1 MPPMRAI
8 RAREIVIHPRR
19 PPVDDG
25 AVVFDAG
32 RVVATGPA
40 GAVLRGFSGP
50 VEDLGPV
57 TVTPGLINAHVHLE
71 LSHVA
76 GGTVRGQG
84 FTAWLRSLIGNSL
97 GKLSQLALDKAIAQ
111 MQACGTVAVIDIT
124 SRNTARVAAAL
135 EAANIGGLLA
145 VEFFGFADAGAL
157 RWPVDLDTL
166 PDPARQRVAAAG
178 HALYSTHPETLR
190 AAHQWCA
197 RHGRPFSLHLAEHPD
212 ETEQMLTGKGEFA
225 RLLRKA
231 GVLPE
236 DWTAP
241 GCRPVAYADRLGLLD
256 RSTLAVHCVQLDPG
270 DIDTLAARGCTVCLC
285 PRSNEYIAVGRAPWR
300 RLDRAGVPLCLGT
313 DGLSSNQDLSLWNE
327 AAALLREAD
336 GPGFFRALEWMTLN
350 PARLLGAEQL
360 YGTLEPG
367 AVAGYSIVPDGA
379 IRAA

>member
-1 MPPMRAI
+1 MHAMRAI
-8 RAREIVIHPRR
+8 RAREIIIHPRR

-32 RVVATGPA
+32 RVLASGAA
-40 GAVLRGFSGP
+40 GEVLRGFSGP
-50 VEDLGPV
+50 LEDLGPV

-76 GGTVRGQG
+76 GNTTSGQG
-84 FTAWLRSLIGNSL
+84 FTAWVRSLLTNSL
-97 GKLSQLALDKAIAQ
+97 VKLSQLALDKAIAQ
-111 MQACGTVAVIDIT
+111 IQASGTVAVIDIT
-124 SRNTARVAAAL
+124 SRNTAQVAAAL
-135 EAANIGGLLA
+135 DAANIGGVLA
-145 VEFFGFADAGAL
+145 VEFFGFAGAGAL
-157 RWPVDLDTL
+157 HWPVDLDEL
-166 PDPARQRVAAAG
+166 SGPARERVAAAG
-178 HALYSTHPETLR
+178 HALYSTHPETL
-190 AAHQWCA
+190 AAAKAWCT
-197 RHGRPFSLHLAEHPD
+197 RHGRPFSMHLAEHPD

-236 DWTAP
+236 DWAPP

-256 RSTLAVHCVQLDPG
+256 ENTLAVHCVQLDQG
-270 DIDTLAARGCTVCLC
+270 DIATLAARGTSVCLC
-285 PRSNEYIAVGRAPWR
+285 PRSNEYIAVGRAPWQA
-300 RLDRAGVPLCLGT
+300 LDSAGVPLCLGT

-327 AAALLREAD
+327 AAALLRAPG
-336 GPGFFRALEWMTLN
+336 GPGFFQVLEWMTLN
-350 PARLLGAEQL
+350 PARLLGAQRL

>member
-1 MPPMRAI
+1 MRAI
-8 RAREIVIHPRR
+8 RAREIIVHPRR

-32 RVVATGPA
+32 RVVAS
-40 GAVLRGFSGP
+40 GAAHDVLRDFSGP

-76 GGTVRGQG
+76 GGTARGQG

-111 MQACGTVAVIDIT
+111 MRACGTVAVIDVT
-124 SRNTARVAAAL
+124 SRNTALVAEAL
-135 EAANIGGLLA
+135 EAADIGGLLA

-157 RWPVDLDTL
+157 RWPVDLDALSAT
-166 PDPARQRVAAAG
+166 AREHVAAAG

-190 AAHQWCA
+190 AAKAWCV
-197 RHGRPFSLHLAEHPD
+197 RHGRPFVMHLAEHPD
-212 ETEQMLTGKGEFA
+212 ETEQLLTGKGEFA

-236 DWTAP
+236 DWAAP

-256 RSTLAVHCVQLDPG
+256 KQTMAVHCVQLDQG
-270 DIDTLAARGCTVCLC
+270 DIATLAARGCAVCLC

-300 RLDRAGVPLCLGT
+300 ALDEAGVPLCLGT

-327 AAALLREAD
+327 AAALLRAPG
-336 GPGFFRALEWMTLN
+336 GPGFFQVLEWMTLN
-350 PARLLGAEQL
+350 PARLLGAEHL